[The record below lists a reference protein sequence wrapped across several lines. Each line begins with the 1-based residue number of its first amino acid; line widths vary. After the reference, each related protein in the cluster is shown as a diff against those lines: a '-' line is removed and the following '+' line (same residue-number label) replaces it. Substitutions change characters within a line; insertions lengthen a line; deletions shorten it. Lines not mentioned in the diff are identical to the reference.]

1 MRIIHILMNVF
12 LKLITFQAL
21 NNRLKYSLDED
32 DKENGL
38 NVEALDDEKI
48 DSASTPATSVD
59 E

>member
-48 DSASTPATSVD
+48 DSASTPPTSVD